1 MAWHCCHRIVSD
13 AHRVDLGAA
22 AHVAVDLGNT
32 TLGAFCISGRRDDS
46 GIGNILVPPLEKF
59 HQCFLCPRHS
69 IGLEKVGDKLVEFL
83 VGGACK
89 VEM

>member
-1 MAWHCCHRIVSD
+1 M
-13 AHRVDLGAA
+13 
-22 AHVAVDLGNT
+22 AVDPGNT

-59 HQCFLCPRHS
+59 HRCFLCPRHC
-69 IGLEKVGDKLVEFL
+69 IGLKKVGDKLVEFL
-83 VGGACK
+83 VGGVCK

>member
-13 AHRVDLGAA
+13 ARRVDLGVA
-22 AHVAVDLGNT
+22 AHVAMNLGNT
-32 TLGAFCISGRRDDS
+32 TLGAFCVSGRRDDS
-46 GIGNILVPPLEKF
+46 GIGNILIPPLEKF
-59 HQCFLCPRHS
+59 HRCFLCPRHS